1 MWKSG
6 EMNIRDSLQHSKQSF
21 GDCSC
26 SLEYQNTKKSMDLE
40 HSAREFPEKKISI
53 RCWASITQVAF
64 SSLAWLPKK
73 WFPGV
78 SLESRTRPLKLCS
91 KRIKLAVNLGSISHM
106 VFFCLMYISIQNAR
120 VKESCR
126 HSSSFK
132 KVAEASNAWPC

>member
-21 GDCSC
+21 VDCSC

-40 HSAREFPEKKISI
+40 FPEKKNSI
-53 RCWASITQVAF
+53 RCWASIAQVAF
-64 SSLAWLPKK
+64 SSLAWLPEK

-78 SLESRTRPLKLCS
+78 SLESRTRSLKLCS

-126 HSSSFK
+126 HSSIFK
-132 KVAEASNAWPC
+132 KVAEASNVWPC